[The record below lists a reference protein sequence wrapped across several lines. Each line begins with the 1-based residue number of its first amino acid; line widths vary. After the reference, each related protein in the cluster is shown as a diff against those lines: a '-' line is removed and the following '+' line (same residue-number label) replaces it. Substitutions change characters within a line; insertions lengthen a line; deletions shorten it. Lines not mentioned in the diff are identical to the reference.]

1 VYAIRDGAACDVG
14 TPVTG
19 LQTIPIGITPP
30 PTLAHLRVVDPTER
44 ALDSDVGSMVEQRAG
59 DVCSLLGIVGAATI
73 AINRRNPQVERIGE
87 VIVTGSMY
95 AGGLDTI
102 IQGRN
107 LLVDGGTG
115 AQERGNTRSSIGS
128 VAYAATGLIP
138 AASIAALGGLHAH
151 PSRREIAGLALLAVN
166 GGMMGY
172 ELVHRVPRIVQ
183 GEEDLSGYGS
193 LLASA
198 GGFVV
203 AQHVFRR

>member
-1 VYAIRDGAACDVG
+1 M
-14 TPVTG
+14 
-19 LQTIPIGITPP
+19 PIALTPP
-30 PTLAHLRVVDPTER
+30 SLAHLRVSDPTER
-44 ALDSDVGSMVEQRAG
+44 ALDTDIGTTIEKRVG
-59 DVCSLLGIVGAATI
+59 DLCSLLGIIGAATI
-73 AINRRNPQVERIGE
+73 AINRRNPDIERLGE
-87 VIVTGSMY
+87 VIVTGSML
-95 AGGLDTI
+95 AGGVDTA

-107 LLVDGGTG
+107 LLVDGGKG

-138 AASIAALGGLHAH
+138 AASIAALGGLHAQ

-166 GGMMGY
+166 GGVMGY
-172 ELVHRVPRIVQ
+172 ELARRLPRIAR

-203 AQHVFRR
+203 AQHLVRR